1 MSMANLVD
9 KIDKAQ
15 GGQKLSVHVIQPTQ
29 VKVSEFNFRALPYK
43 HQDGNDPFI
52 IVYTHSNIGKDGKQF
67 ALCPEA
73 TDGGFCP
80 YCEAGRK
87 IKDKMDKEE
96 WKKIAKKFYPQKTV
110 YIPGIARYTNSSEL
124 GFLKVSEYQN
134 FQKEIVGILTSKQLK
149 ELFNIAPDVKYITLW
164 DIKNGVDFVVNKNEK
179 SASSKF
185 ETFTIKSDLKLTP
198 AIRTTA
204 EKEILVNFI
213 KETPNIVAEM
223 RKVWGCSEKIT
234 EAFISQYPKYAVQFK
249 LVSPETETTNPTPN
263 VDLQVDDSIL
273 PQTNNTAPA
282 DNNEDLD
289 ALINEQVESSA
300 PSESASSTNASPELD
315 DEYNK
320 IMESLQ

>member
-1 MSMANLVD
+1 MANLVD

-43 HQDGNDPFI
+43 HQEGNDPFI
-52 IVYTHSNIGKDGKQF
+52 IVYTHNNIGKDGKQF
-67 ALCPEA
+67 ALCPES
-73 TDGGFCP
+73 TDGSFCP

-149 ELFNIAPDVKYITLW
+149 ELFKISPEVKYITLW
-164 DIKNGVDFVVNKNEK
+164 DIKEGVDFVVNKNEK

-198 AIRTTA
+198 AVRTVS
-204 EKEILVNFI
+204 EKEILVNFV

-223 RKVWGCSEKIT
+223 KKVWGMTEKIN

-249 LVSPETETTNPTPN
+249 LVSSGTESANTTADVDLKVEDSVLPETNA
-263 VDLQVDDSIL
+263 SID
-273 PQTNNTAPA
+273 T
-282 DNNEDLD
+282 NEDLD
-289 ALINEQVESSA
+289 ALINNQVNDSA
-300 PSESASSTNASPELD
+300 PSESTSGNSSPELD

-320 IMESLQ
+320 IMAELQ